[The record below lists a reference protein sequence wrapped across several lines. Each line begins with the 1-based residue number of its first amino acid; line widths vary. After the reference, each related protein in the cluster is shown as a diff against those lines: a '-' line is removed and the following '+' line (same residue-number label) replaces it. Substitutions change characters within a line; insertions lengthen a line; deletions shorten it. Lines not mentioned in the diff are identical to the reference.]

1 MGKKISYGLLAIA
14 AVLGFFGLGL
24 VGIFFLATAGY
35 LHYLEKRT
43 ISYETDAQETDLA
56 SILFRFVFTIAGSA
70 FMQPYASE
78 SLAAFLIPSALML
91 PLVLEG
97 SVKNLIHFALPN
109 HMVANL
115 KAPIPSLPSLLAKAM
130 LPLSMAVVLVAA
142 ILPSVGL
149 TFQQFSYGAVALAL
163 ISWAPDAFFVLG
175 RNWMQSLRPRVFSMV
190 LSKLNARGAVHA
202 FYFDGPAD
210 AVHHVTMWT
219 KQMESLKDP
228 YFVIV
233 RSRVSVHLLKEKVKA
248 PIIWARSIEELDELV
263 DKISTLKI
271 VFYANNGAKNT
282 HMVRFHNLTHVQL
295 LHGESDKPPSYNPI
309 TAMYDKVFVA
319 GQGAIDRYKRHG
331 VKISESKFE
340 IISRPQLAELKT
352 QDEKAPAEFKTVLYA
367 PTWGGHF
374 GDTDF
379 TSLYQGQEIVNAL
392 LEKDVRVIFRPH
404 PYSRNNPSE
413 RDEIDKIDKLL
424 AAAST
429 ENRKHVFGNKATNI
443 MTINDCINESD
454 AMVCDIS
461 SVVGDYLFT
470 KKPFAVMTG
479 TDDFASFEAV
489 NPLSSL
495 GYLVNGD
502 LRNIHDVLNDMLGSD
517 NMQQKRDGGRSYFLS
532 DKRGEELTG
541 LFTTAVEKILQKA
554 EISKS

>member
-1 MGKKISYGLLAIA
+1 MDETNGKPERPILCNCARSS
-14 AVLGFFGLGL
+14 FG
-24 VGIFFLATAGY
+24 
-35 LHYLEKRT
+35 
-43 ISYETDAQETDLA
+43 
-56 SILFRFVFTIAGSA
+56 
-70 FMQPYASE
+70 
-78 SLAAFLIPSALML
+78 
-91 PLVLEG
+91 
-97 SVKNLIHFALPN
+97 
-109 HMVANL
+109 
-115 KAPIPSLPSLLAKAM
+115 APA
-130 LPLSMAVVLVAA
+130 
-142 ILPSVGL
+142 
-149 TFQQFSYGAVALAL
+149 
-163 ISWAPDAFFVLG
+163 
-175 RNWMQSLRPRVFSMV
+175 
-190 LSKLNARGAVHA
+190 
-202 FYFDGPAD
+202 
-210 AVHHVTMWT
+210 
-219 KQMESLKDP
+219 
-228 YFVIV
+228 
-233 RSRVSVHLLKEKVKA
+233 KEKVKA

-263 DKISTLKI
+263 DKISTLKV

-429 ENRKHVFGNKATNI
+429 ENRKHVFGNKATNV

-479 TDDFASFEAV
+479 TDDFASFEVV

-517 NMQQKRDGGRSYFLS
+517 NMQQKRVGGRSYFLS
-532 DKRGEELTG
+532 DKRGAELEG

-554 EISKS
+554 EISKN